1 MRTHL
6 GLLLVGLLLAF
17 LFVAIPAF
25 AQDSPQVEAERQD
38 LRLKQSVLTP
48 PELREG
54 ERRLDA
60 IQGKAQTDPY
70 AAQQM
75 LQIYKTDQNLAT
87 TNRAIP
93 GGAPSPGLVGPGD
106 RH

>member
-1 MRTHL
+1 MRIL
-6 GLLLVGLLLAF
+6 FLALALVAL
-17 LFVAIPAF
+17 PAA
-25 AQDSPQVEAERQD
+25 AQDSPSTGAERQD
-38 LRLKQSVLTP
+38 LRLKQNVLTA
-48 PELREG
+48 PELRAG

-75 LQIYKTDQNLAT
+75 LQIYKTDQSLAT
-87 TNRAIP
+87 VNRPIP

-106 RH
+106 KH